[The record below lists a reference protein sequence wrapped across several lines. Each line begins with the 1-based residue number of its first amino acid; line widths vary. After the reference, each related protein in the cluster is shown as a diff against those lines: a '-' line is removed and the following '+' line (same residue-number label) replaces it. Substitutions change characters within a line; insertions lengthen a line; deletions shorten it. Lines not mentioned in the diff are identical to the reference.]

1 VKFIKK
7 MPRSVWKGPFVDPG
21 LLRSILRSQNQK
33 YAKGPIKIYSR
44 RSMILPEFIGLEV
57 DIYNGKSFQTILLK
71 EEMIGHSFGEFAPT
85 RKLFV
90 PKEKKK
96 EKGKKK

>member
-1 VKFIKK
+1 
-7 MPRSVWKGPFVDPG
+7 MSRSVWKGPFVDTG
-21 LLRSILRSQNQK
+21 LLRSVLRYQSDDSP
-33 YAKGPIKIYSR
+33 KGPLKVYSR
-44 RSMILPEFIGLEV
+44 RSVILPEFIGLNV
-57 DIYNGKSFQTILLK
+57 DIYNGKGFQTVLLK

-96 EKGKKK
+96 NTKK